1 MPANLYDYPR
11 YYDLVFGSDWKRE
24 FHFLRR
30 VFDQVPVGPVR
41 RVFEPACG
49 TGRLLVRL
57 ARSGYEVC
65 GLDLNPRAVAFCN
78 QRLSRYGLPPAAM
91 VGDMAA
97 FSLPRPADA
106 AFNMINSFRHL
117 LTQRQAVAHL
127 RCMAAAVRPGGVYV
141 LGLHLT
147 PLRGVPL
154 DEETWQARRGRLLV
168 RTHLKTFELDLR
180 RRRERCRMT
189 LHIQT
194 PRQQF
199 EILDELVFRTY
210 TWPQLARLLA
220 AVPAWELVATY
231 DFHYA
236 WQRPITIGPETQDVV
251 LVLRRPPDTSKEMQG
266 SQARAADPGGAENGG
281 TAGKRG

>member
-1 MPANLYDYPR
+1 MPINLYDYPR
-11 YYDLVFGSDWKRE
+11 YYDLVFGADWKRE
-24 FHFLRR
+24 FQFLRK
-30 VFDQVPVGPVR
+30 VFEHVVVGKVR

-57 ARSGYEVC
+57 ARSGYETI
-65 GLDLNPRAVAFCN
+65 GLDLNPRAVAYCN
-78 QRLSRYGLPPAAM
+78 QRLARYGLPPAAV
-91 VGDMAA
+91 VGDMAD
-97 FSLPRPADA
+97 FTLPRPVDA

-117 LTQRQAVAHL
+117 LTERQATAHL
-127 RCMAAAVRPGGVYV
+127 QCMAQAVRPGGVYV

-147 PLRGVPL
+147 PTVGTPL
-154 DEETWQARRGRLLV
+154 DEESWQARRGRLHV

-189 LHIQT
+189 MDICT

-199 EILDELVFRTY
+199 QIVDELVFRTY

-220 AVPAWELVATY
+220 SAPAWQLSGTY

-236 WQRPITIGPETQDVV
+236 WDRPVAIGPKTQDVV
-251 LVLRRPPDTSKEMQG
+251 LVLRRV
-266 SQARAADPGGAENGG
+266 A
-281 TAGKRG
+281 